1 MDRIVFEREAPPRDV
16 IEASLADS
24 VLATFWLDTAPP
36 PTFPQLENDIT
47 ADLLIVGGGYTGLWS
62 AVRAKERNP
71 EKSVVLIEMNRIGWA
86 ASGRNGGFCDA
97 SLTHGRENGLTRWPE
112 EFDELERLGN
122 ENLDEIEQTVSRY
135 GMDVEFER
143 TGTLSVA
150 TEPHQIEWVSSEP
163 VAFNEAEVRKQIN
176 SPTYLA
182 GSWEKDTTALVHPA
196 KLVSELARVATELGV
211 LIYEQTPAAKVRRD
225 LRVVT
230 PRATVTAKQVI
241 LATNAYPSLLKRN
254 ALMTVPVYDYVL
266 TTEPLSAKQM
276 KSIGWSA
283 RQGVSDLS
291 NQFHYYRLTADNR
304 ILFGGYDAVYH
315 FGGRVSP
322 DYEDRRESFE
332 LLASH
337 FFTTFP
343 QLTGVRFT
351 HRWSGPIDSSSR
363 FCAFFG
369 TARKNRI
376 AYALGFTGL
385 GVGASRFA
393 ADVML
398 DHLDGTD
405 TERTRLKMVRSR
417 PTPFPPEPL
426 ASVGINLVRWSMNRA
441 DHNRGKRNVF
451 LRTLD
456 AMGMGFDS

>member
-1 MDRIVFEREAPPRDV
+1 
-16 IEASLADS
+16 
-24 VLATFWLDTAPP
+24 
-36 PTFPQLENDIT
+36 
-47 ADLLIVGGGYTGLWS
+47 
-62 AVRAKERNP
+62 
-71 EKSVVLIEMNRIGWA
+71 
-86 ASGRNGGFCDA
+86 
-97 SLTHGRENGLTRWPE
+97 
-112 EFDELERLGN
+112 
-122 ENLDEIEQTVSRY
+122 
-135 GMDVEFER
+135 
-143 TGTLSVA
+143 
-150 TEPHQIEWVSSEP
+150 
-163 VAFNEAEVRKQIN
+163 
-176 SPTYLA
+176 
-182 GSWEKDTTALVHPA
+182 
-196 KLVSELARVATELGV
+196 
-211 LIYEQTPAAKVRRD
+211 
-225 LRVVT
+225 
-230 PRATVTAKQVI
+230 
-241 LATNAYPSLLKRN
+241 
-254 ALMTVPVYDYVL
+254 MT
-266 TTEPLSAKQM
+266 
-276 KSIGWSA
+276 SIGWSA

-441 DHNRGKRNVF
+441 DHNRGKRNIF

-456 AMGMGFDS
+456 ALGMGFDS